1 MNYIE
6 LEKIKQKALEDHIPI
21 IMDDTLEVIEKYLK
35 NEKPT
40 RMLEIGT
47 AVGYS
52 AICFSEFLA
61 ENGEIDTIERETDR
75 VKEAKE
81 NIKRAEVDKKINIFE
96 GDAVEILPTMN
107 QKYDAVFIDAAKG
120 KYPFFLKEALRML
133 KPTGYIFADNILYKG
148 YVLSDYNKHKQR
160 TAVRNLREY
169 IKETTENPNLET
181 EILEVGD
188 GLAITKL
195 NKPELLA
202 PAGSFEKAKIAFL
215 YGADAVYAG
224 TSSLSLRTRADMQ
237 DDDLEKTI
245 KYAHSIG
252 TKVYVTLNIFAWD
265 DKYDEIIEMAKKLEE
280 LKPDG
285 IIAADGGVMEIL
297 KQYAPSV
304 KINVSTQANIVSLHA
319 ANFWYKNGAKRMIM
333 AREMNK
339 EQLKYIMEN
348 KPKEMEV
355 EIFVHGAICFAFS
368 GRCFLSDFLACRS
381 ANLGDCAQSCRWSYN
396 LYAEERNN
404 PGQYMPIEMDE
415 HGTSIFSSKDLCL
428 IRELP
433 EIIDMGVDS
442 VKIEGRLKTEYYVA
456 SIVNVYRNAIDDYK
470 KDPSHY
476 DVDKYLKEIEKIK
489 TRELTTFYFND
500 RKNQDIQEY
509 DGHQYNEL
517 YQFGGKVVEYNEE
530 KSIMEVRNR
539 LQVGDTMEILVPH
552 HIEPVVFKIEKMWDI
567 ETDKEIEFINPGVKG
582 QQVKILLP
590 IKCEKNWIIRRKK

>member
-1 MNYIE
+1 M
-6 LEKIKQKALEDHIPI
+6 
-21 IMDDTLEVIEKYLK
+21 
-35 NEKPT
+35 
-40 RMLEIGT
+40 
-47 AVGYS
+47 
-52 AICFSEFLA
+52 
-61 ENGEIDTIERETDR
+61 
-75 VKEAKE
+75 
-81 NIKRAEVDKKINIFE
+81 
-96 GDAVEILPTMN
+96 
-107 QKYDAVFIDAAKG
+107 
-120 KYPFFLKEALRML
+120 
-133 KPTGYIFADNILYKG
+133 
-148 YVLSDYNKHKQR
+148 
-160 TAVRNLREY
+160 
-169 IKETTENPNLET
+169 
-181 EILEVGD
+181 
-188 GLAITKL
+188 

-237 DDDLEKTI
+237 NNDLEKTI

-252 TKVYVTLNIFAWD
+252 KKVYVTLNIFAWD

-348 KPKEMEV
+348 KPKEMEI

-404 PGQYMPIEMDE
+404 PGEYMPIETSE
-415 HGTSIFSSKDLCL
+415 YGTSIFSSKDLCL
-428 IRELP
+428 IKELP

-442 VKIEGRLKTEYYVA
+442 LKIEGRLKTEYYLA
-456 SIVNVYRNAIDDYK
+456 SVINAYRNAIDDYEK
-470 KDPSHY
+470 NPEKY
-476 DVDKYLKEIEKIK
+476 DYIKYLKELEKVK
-489 TRELTTFYFND
+489 TRGLTTFYFND
-500 RKNQDIQEY
+500 RNNKDIQEY
-509 DGHQYNEL
+509 AGRQYNEQ
-517 YQFGGKVVEYNEE
+517 YEFGAKVVEKIESNLYVVE
-530 KSIMEVRNR
+530 IRNK
-539 LQVGDTMEILVPH
+539 LSVGDTLEILIPNQ
-552 HIEPVVFKIEKMWDI
+552 IEPVEFKIEKLYDI
-567 ETDKEIEFINPGVKG
+567 ETNGEIEAISPGVKG
-582 QQVKILLP
+582 QKVKIELP
-590 IKCEKNWIIRRKK
+590 IECQKDWIIRRKK